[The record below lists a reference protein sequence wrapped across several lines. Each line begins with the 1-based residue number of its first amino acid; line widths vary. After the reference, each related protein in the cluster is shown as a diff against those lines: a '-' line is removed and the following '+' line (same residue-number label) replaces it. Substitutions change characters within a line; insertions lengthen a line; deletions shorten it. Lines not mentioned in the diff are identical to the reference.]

1 MPEPLKI
8 NSQFEPSKDFGVN
21 TMSQTSNKRK
31 NKQVKNNEKHRHRQ
45 NFSVS
50 PDIFRQKSPI
60 NPLFMNKADAY
71 YKPVVYPVI
80 KNNDKRSISPKLAF
94 AEIQANLPRSDG
106 SNIIVHKYA
115 LPQALIPI
123 RTPTIYNKTPNILE
137 ESVFPKS
144 HPIIKKGFSGWK
156 ISLNKLYLNQL
167 RKKIFQ

>member
-80 KNNDKRSISPKLAF
+80 KNND
-94 AEIQANLPRSDG
+94 EIQANLPRSDG